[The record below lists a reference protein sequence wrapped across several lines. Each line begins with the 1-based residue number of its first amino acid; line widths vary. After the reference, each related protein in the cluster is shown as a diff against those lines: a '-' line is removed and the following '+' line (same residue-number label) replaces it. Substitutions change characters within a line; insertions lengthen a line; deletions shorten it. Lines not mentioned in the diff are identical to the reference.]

1 MTRTRKTKTKK
12 ASRSPRKPIKTR
24 TQKIEIARVISPTNS
39 IMGLINF
46 NRKDNTYTYSD
57 TTNTFVNDDI
67 SKLENE
73 LLKNGIKFGS
83 IRFSTYYD
91 RLNKKLI

>member
-1 MTRTRKTKTKK
+1 MAKKTETKK
-12 ASRSPRKPIKTR
+12 ASRSPRNPIKTR
-24 TQKIEIARVISPTNS
+24 AQKIEIARVISTTNS
-39 IMGLINF
+39 ILGLINF
-46 NRKDNTYTYSD
+46 NRKENIYTYSD
-57 TTNTFVNDDI
+57 ARNTFVNADI

-91 RLNKKLI
+91 RINKRLI

>member
-1 MTRTRKTKTKK
+1 MAKKTETKK
-12 ASRSPRKPIKTR
+12 ASRSPRKPVKTR
-24 TQKIEIARVISPTNS
+24 AQRIEIARVISTTNT
-39 IMGLINF
+39 ILGLINF
-46 NRKDNTYTYSD
+46 NRKENIYTYSD
-57 TTNTFVNDDI
+57 ARNTFVNADI

-91 RLNKKLI
+91 RINKRLI

>member
-1 MTRTRKTKTKK
+1 MAKKTETKK
-12 ASRSPRKPIKTR
+12 ASRSPRKSIKTR
-24 TQKIEIARVISPTNS
+24 AQRIEIARVISTTNS
-39 IMGLINF
+39 ILGLINF
-46 NRKDNTYTYSD
+46 NRKENIYTYSD
-57 TTNTFVNDDI
+57 ARNTFVNADI

-91 RLNKKLI
+91 RINKRLI

>member
-1 MTRTRKTKTKK
+1 MAKKTETKK
-12 ASRSPRKPIKTR
+12 VPRSPRKPIKTR
-24 TQKIEIARVISPTNS
+24 AQRIEIARVISTTNT
-39 IMGLINF
+39 ILGLINF
-46 NRKDNTYTYSD
+46 NRKENTYTYSD
-57 TTNTFVNDDI
+57 ARNTFVNADI

-91 RLNKKLI
+91 RINKRLI